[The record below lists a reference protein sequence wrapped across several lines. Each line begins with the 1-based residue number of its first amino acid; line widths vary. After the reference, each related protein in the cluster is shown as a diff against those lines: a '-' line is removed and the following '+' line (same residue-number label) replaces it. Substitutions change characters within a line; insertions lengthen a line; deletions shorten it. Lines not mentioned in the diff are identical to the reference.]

1 MTPEQKTN
9 LKRLFQPRH
18 VAVIGGTDAVTVA
31 TECHRIGY
39 SGPFWPVNPK
49 RKALVVIAVMPL
61 LMTCLN
67 RQMPV
72 LSQCQSMQRLKAWQ
86 NLMPWV
92 RVERLS
98 IPLVW

>member
-49 RKALVVIAVMPL
+49 RESIGGHRCYASVDDLPEPPDACFVRSA
-61 LMTCLN
+61 N
-67 RQMPV
+67 RC
-72 LSQCQSMQRLKAWQ
+72 SD
-86 NLMPWV
+86 
-92 RVERLS
+92 
-98 IPLVW
+98 